1 MFAAIDGHAGS
12 RSGVERRSSLEA
24 RSHRRVVPEPLLH
37 RVAAGDNSAVEAC
50 LDRYGGLV
58 WSLARR
64 FSANRHE
71 AEDAVQDVFIEL
83 WRKAP
88 RYDPTL
94 SSELTF
100 VAMIARRRLIDRG
113 RRAGAARSSEELD
126 EATASQTAEADY
138 ERIDTSDE
146 AVRAAR
152 ELQRL
157 KPEQQ
162 SVLKLSI
169 FEGLSHQQIADK
181 LKLPLGTVKTHVR
194 RGLERVREALTRTSA
209 ANEGVGP

>member
-1 MFAAIDGHAGS
+1 MFAALDCHAGS
-12 RSGVERRSSLEA
+12 CTGVERRSSAEA
-24 RSHRRVVPEPLLH
+24 KSHRRVVPEPLLH

-83 WRKAP
+83 WKKAP

-126 EATASQTAEADY
+126 ESTASQTAEADY

-194 RGLERVREALTRTSA
+194 RGLERVREALTRTSP